1 MTEETHYVI
10 KCIDLQDT
18 MLSERALQRKCV
30 SYKRSEKE
38 MKETDRQID
47 IELLESV

>member
-1 MTEETHYVI
+1 MTEGTHCVI

-30 SYKRSEKE
+30 SYKKKWERDRK
-38 MKETDRQID
+38 TDR
-47 IELLESV
+47 